1 MARETSNSGSSSCGV
16 FVSSLNVILLIVAAA
31 LEGKLSGAPTCQ
43 HDMTVM
49 AITFA
54 VLYGT
59 CGVCACCIGLLVA
72 SLNTGGKCCALLFL
86 IALMVGPGVAGLVV
100 THSAACS
107 DYDGEFLWVVIVVNG
122 SMSVAFAGLA
132 LIAAVAPVCLFIL
145 SGEGKAS
152 SAAAASAITT
162 TTSASVVPGMP
173 GVTGVV
179 AV

>member
-1 MARETSNSGSSSCGV
+1 
-16 FVSSLNVILLIVAAA
+16 
-31 LEGKLSGAPTCQ
+31 
-43 HDMTVM
+43 MTVM

-132 LIAAVAPVCLFIL
+132 LIVAVAPVCLFIL

-152 SAAAASAITT
+152 SAAAAATTT

-173 GVTGVV
+173 GATFVV

>member
-1 MARETSNSGSSSCGV
+1 M
-16 FVSSLNVILLIVAAA
+16 LNVILLIVAAA

-59 CGVCACCIGLLVA
+59 CGVCACCIGLVVA
-72 SLNTGGKCCALLFL
+72 SLNAGGKCCALLFL

-132 LIAAVAPVCLFIL
+132 LIAAVAPVCLFVL

-152 SAAAASAITT
+152 SATGVRSHAAAAAAAIS